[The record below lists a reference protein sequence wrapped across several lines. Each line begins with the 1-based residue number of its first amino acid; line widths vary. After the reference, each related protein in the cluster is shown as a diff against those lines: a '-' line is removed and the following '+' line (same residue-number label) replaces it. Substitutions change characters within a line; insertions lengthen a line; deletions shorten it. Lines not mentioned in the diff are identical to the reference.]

1 MLSPGGI
8 ANALL
13 SRPAQ
18 PQASGCLFPAAP
30 HFVPRLG
37 RASKRCRISPAL
49 PLHPAAFPRSD
60 LRADVPCSLTG
71 KSPSPRLALK
81 ENSRSRIRG
90 GELPAPRKGAQ
101 ALPRS
106 TRPRDRLGSP
116 GYRGRGGLE
125 ERRRAGAAAGGGW
138 RLKSSYN

>member
-1 MLSPGGI
+1 MRSPGI

-18 PQASGCLFPAAP
+18 PQASGCLLPAAP

-37 RASKRCRISPAL
+37 RASKRCRISPAP

-71 KSPSPRLALK
+71 KSPSPRLSLT
-81 ENSRSRIRG
+81 ENSRPASA
-90 GELPAPRKGAQ
+90 GERCPPPARVLRRCPAPPARGIDQGA
-101 ALPRS
+101 PVI
-106 TRPRDRLGSP
+106 G
-116 GYRGRGGLE
+116 GGGGGLE